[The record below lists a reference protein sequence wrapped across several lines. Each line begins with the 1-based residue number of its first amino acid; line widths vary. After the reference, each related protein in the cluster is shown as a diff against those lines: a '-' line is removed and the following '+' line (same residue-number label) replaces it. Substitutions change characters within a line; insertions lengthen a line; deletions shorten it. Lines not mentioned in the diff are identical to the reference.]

1 MKFVYENKVIC
12 NQQYLYRN
20 MLKIYIIQLI
30 SMLTT
35 GNARVDSFHLNYIFV
50 PSYFWISRYCCIT
63 FQGIIGFQFLFM
75 LPQESIF
82 SSLEHFYLRIIW
94 QRSLGLH
101 SKHTKLINFLMWQR
115 WRKINISNTIPTEC
129 PFIFTTLKCHI
140 PIWLYGSVQ

>member
-1 MKFVYENKVIC
+1 MMNSFVILQLITVHSLDCYTTWIDISFSI
-12 NQQYLYRN
+12 RI
-20 MLKIYIIQLI
+20 MLK
-30 SMLTT
+30 
-35 GNARVDSFHLNYIFV
+35 NDFV
-50 PSYFWISRYCCIT
+50 QKLFWISRYCCIT